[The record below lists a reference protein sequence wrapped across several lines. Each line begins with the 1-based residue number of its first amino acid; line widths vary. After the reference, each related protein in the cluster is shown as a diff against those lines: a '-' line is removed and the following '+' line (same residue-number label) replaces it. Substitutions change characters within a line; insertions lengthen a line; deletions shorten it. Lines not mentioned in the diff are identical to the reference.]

1 MSNIARTSVELVVEP
16 SSDPAMP
23 IPFRTYP
30 IRYFGLVMI
39 ALLNIVSSINWLS
52 FSPAPQFAATYFST
66 DLTAVNMLSTAF
78 PLSFLVTSWL
88 SGWMI
93 ARFGTKTGLLTGAIG
108 QAFGSWVKYFATF
121 STSPATKYRAV
132 MFGQVCVIL
141 VAFCFTNQITFVGI
155 RHGLWRSRINTIR
168 LYIFLLRC
176 WQILC
181 GLAQPFI
188 LNAPTMYAAIWF
200 TENGRATA
208 NMVGSISNPL
218 GVAVADLII
227 PALVPDVSSYT
238 FGVCFTRS
246 SLIVALINTEL
257 RIHHSTYPYPP
268 LIPSSQHILIV
279 AIITTVVTTP
289 VFFIPA
295 HPPTPPSYSASTE
308 HEPFFPGLMKLAC
321 NVHFLILLLTFSI
334 GVGLFSAFSTLLN
347 QIVVPYGYSDDD
359 AGIFGAIMVVA
370 GLIGAGL
377 AGPFVDRTKQHKLF
391 AKIIM
396 PVMAIV
402 YIVFI
407 FVVGG
412 NNYAAIAVMSALIG
426 LTSFSLL
433 PVALELG
440 VESTYPISESTS
452 SSILWGA
459 GELFTVIFL
468 VINDGLR
475 QPDGVGSPPRNMRN
489 ALIFDGVLCA
499 LAGVAIMFYRS
510 RNLRMD
516 VEQSQRGKD
525 EQGNADSNDTEL
537 TEVY

>member
-23 IPFRTYP
+23 TPFRTYP

-238 FGVCFTRS
+238 FG
-246 SLIVALINTEL
+246 
-257 RIHHSTYPYPP
+257 
-268 LIPSSQHILIV
+268 ILIV

-499 LAGVAIMFYRS
+499 LAGVVIMFYRS